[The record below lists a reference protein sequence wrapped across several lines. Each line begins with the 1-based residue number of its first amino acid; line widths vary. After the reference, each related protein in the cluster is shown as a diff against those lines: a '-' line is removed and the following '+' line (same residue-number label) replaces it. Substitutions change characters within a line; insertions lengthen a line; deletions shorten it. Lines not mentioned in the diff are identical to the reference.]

1 MKRLFFAIWPPATA
15 AHALAEWAEQVRGLS
30 GGRRTGEGNIHLTLA
45 FLGQAEP
52 ARAIAA
58 ARRVNGTRHRLP
70 IETAKYVN
78 HMVWVGPREMPAPL
92 AALHASLAMELFREE
107 FILERRP
114 FAAHVTLIRKA
125 RGSVLPAVPA
135 IDWPVNE
142 FVLMS
147 SSLSPRGASYTQL
160 ERFSLT

>member
-1 MKRLFFAIWPPATA
+1 LKRLFFAIWPPPDA
-15 AHALAEWAEQVRGLS
+15 ARALAQWADEVQELS
-30 GGRRTGEGNIHLTLA
+30 SGRRTPVGNIHLTLA

-58 ARRVNGTRHRLP
+58 ARRVNGMRHRLP

-78 HMVWVGPREMPAPL
+78 HMVWVGPREMPAAL
-92 AALHASLAMELFREE
+92 AALQSSLAIELFREE

-135 IDWPVNE
+135 IEWPVNE

-147 SSLSPRGASYTQL
+147 SSVSSRGASYTHL
-160 ERFSLT
+160 ERFPLT

>member
-1 MKRLFFAIWPPATA
+1 M
-15 AHALAEWAEQVRGLS
+15 HSLS
-30 GGRRTGEGNIHLTLA
+30 GGRRTAVGNIHLTLA

-58 ARRVNGTRHRLP
+58 ARRVKGAAHRLP
-70 IETAKYVN
+70 IEQARYVN
-78 HMVWVGPREMPAPL
+78 HMVWVGPREMPAAL
-92 AALHASLAMELFREE
+92 ATLQSSLAMELFREE

-135 IDWPVNE
+135 IEWPVNE

-147 SSLSPRGASYTQL
+147 SSLSPRGANYTQL

>member
-1 MKRLFFAIWPPATA
+1 MKRLFFAIWPPPEA
-15 AHALAEWAEQVRGLS
+15 ARALAEWAEVVRGLA
-30 GGRRTGEGNIHLTLA
+30 GGRGTTEGNIHLTLA

-52 ARAIAA
+52 ERAIAA
-58 ARRVNGTRHRLP
+58 ARRVNGTPHRLP
-70 IETAKYVN
+70 IEQARYVN
-78 HMVWVGPREMPAPL
+78 HMVWVGPHEMPA
-92 AALHASLAMELFREE
+92 ALGALQTRLAMELFREE

-125 RGSVLPAVPA
+125 RGSVLPALPA

-147 SSLSPRGASYTQL
+147 SSLSPRGPTYTRL
-160 ERFSLT
+160 EHFSLT

>member
-1 MKRLFFAIWPPATA
+1 MKRLFFAIWPPPA
-15 AHALAEWAEQVRGLS
+15 AARALADWAGEVHALG
-30 GGRRTGEGNIHLTLA
+30 GGRKIPVDHIHLTLA

-52 ARAIAA
+52 QRAVAA
-58 ARRVNGTRHRLP
+58 ARRVNGTPHRLP
-70 IETAKYVN
+70 IEHARYVN
-78 HMVWVGPREMPAPL
+78 HMVWVGPHEMPAAL
-92 AALHASLAMELFREE
+92 AGLQTRLAMELFREE

-125 RGSVLPAVPA
+125 RGSVLPALPA

-147 SSLSPRGASYTQL
+147 SSLSPRGPTYTHL

>member
-1 MKRLFFAIWPPATA
+1 LKRLFFAIWPPAEVA
-15 AHALAEWAEQVRGLS
+15 RALEAWAREVWGLS
-30 GGRRTGEGNIHLTLA
+30 GGRRAAVGNIHLTLA

-58 ARRVNGTRHRLP
+58 ARRVKGKAHRLP
-70 IETAKYVN
+70 IEQAKSIN
-78 HMVWVGPREMPAPL
+78 HMVWVGPREMPAAL
-92 AALHASLAMELFREE
+92 GALHTSLAMELFREE

-142 FVLMS
+142 FVLVS
-147 SSLSPRGASYTQL
+147 SALSPRGASYTQL
-160 ERFSLT
+160 ERFPLT

>member
-1 MKRLFFAIWPPATA
+1 MKRLFFAIWPPPDA
-15 AHALAEWAEQVRGLS
+15 ARALAQWADEVQELS
-30 GGRRTGEGNIHLTLA
+30 SGRRTPVGNIHLTLA
-45 FLGQAEP
+45 FLGQSEP
-52 ARAIAA
+52 ERAIAA
-58 ARRVNGTRHRLP
+58 ARRVKGMRHALP

-78 HMVWVGPREMPAPL
+78 HMVWVGPREMPAAL
-92 AALHASLAMELFREE
+92 AALHASLVMELFREE

-147 SSLSPRGASYTQL
+147 SSLSPRGPTYAPL

>member
-1 MKRLFFAIWPPATA
+1 MKRLFFAIWPPAEA
-15 AHALAEWAEQVRGLS
+15 AEALAQWAEEVHGLS
-30 GGRRTGEGNIHLTLA
+30 GGRRTTAGNIHLTLA

-58 ARRVNGTRHRLP
+58 ARRVKGERHRLP
-70 IETAKYVN
+70 IETAKSIN
-78 HMVWVGPREMPAPL
+78 HMVWVGPREMPAAL
-92 AALHASLAMELFREE
+92 AALHASLVMELFREE

-125 RGSVLPAVPA
+125 RGSVLPAAPA

-147 SSLSPRGASYTQL
+147 SSLSPRGPTYTPL

>member
-1 MKRLFFAIWPPATA
+1 MKRLFFAIRPPPAA
-15 AHALAEWAEQVRGLS
+15 AKALADWADEVHALG
-30 GGRRTGEGNIHLTLA
+30 GGRKTPVDSIHLTLA

-52 ARAIAA
+52 QRAVAA
-58 ARRVNGTRHRLP
+58 ARRVNGTSHRLP
-70 IETAKYVN
+70 IEQARYVN
-78 HMVWVGPREMPAPL
+78 HMVWVGPHEMPAAL
-92 AALHASLAMELFREE
+92 AALQARLAMELFREE

-125 RGSVLPAVPA
+125 RGSVLPALPA

-147 SSLSPRGASYTQL
+147 SSLSPRGPTYTRL
-160 ERFSLT
+160 EHFSLT

>member
-1 MKRLFFAIWPPATA
+1 MKRLFFAVWPPEA
-15 AHALAEWAEQVRGLS
+15 AAQSLARWAEEVHSLS
-30 GGRRTGEGNIHLTLA
+30 GGRRTTAGNIHLTLA

-52 ARAIAA
+52 QRAIAA
-58 ARRVNGTRHRLP
+58 ARRVRGSALRLP
-70 IETAKYVN
+70 IEQARYVN
-78 HMVWVGPREMPAPL
+78 HMVWVGPREMPAAL
-92 AALHASLAMELFREE
+92 AALQTTLAMELFREE

-125 RGSVLPAVPA
+125 RGSVLPALPA

-147 SSLSPRGASYTQL
+147 SSLSQRGPTYTHL
-160 ERFSLT
+160 EHFSLT

>member
-1 MKRLFFAIWPPATA
+1 LKRLFFAIWPPPDA
-15 AHALAEWAEQVRGLS
+15 ARALAEWADEVQALS
-30 GGRRTGEGNIHLTLA
+30 GGRRTAAGNIHLTLA

-52 ARAIAA
+52 ERAIAA
-58 ARRVNGTRHRLP
+58 ARRVKGARHRLP
-70 IETAKYVN
+70 IEQARSVN
-78 HMVWVGPREMPAPL
+78 HMVWVGPREMPAAL
-92 AALHASLAMELFREE
+92 AALHAALAMELFREE

-142 FVLMS
+142 FVLIS
-147 SSLSPRGASYTQL
+147 SSLSSRGPTYAHL